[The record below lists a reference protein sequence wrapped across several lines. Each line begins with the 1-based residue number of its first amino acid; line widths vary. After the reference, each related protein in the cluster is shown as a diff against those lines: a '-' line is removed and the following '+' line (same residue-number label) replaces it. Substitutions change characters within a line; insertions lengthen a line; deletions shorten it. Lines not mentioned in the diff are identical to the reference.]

1 MDFRY
6 KKIFAIFLLLLIN
19 TLSFAQLTIEFPVER
34 AVFQRNNSN
43 MGNVQIFGNVK
54 QDCDRVEA
62 RLISRSSGQG
72 VTTSWVT
79 IDSEVA
85 GMAYSGKIQNMGG
98 WYRLE
103 VRGIKNENVLFTNT
117 IERVGIGEV
126 FVIAGQ
132 SNAQGDG
139 VNPNASG
146 ASDDRVNAYAPNYF
160 NEVLD
165 RYVNFPDFFDNI
177 SFTKVNSNT
186 NIGPGGVTPW
196 CYGELGDMLASRL
209 NVPILFFNAAHT
221 GTSSRNWHAATNGEL
236 TFNEMKLKYGDD
248 LDWIHPAGT
257 PYLQLKT
264 TLQSVNT
271 LLGVRSVLWHQGEFD
286 TDLGFSQSQYFD
298 NIKAVID
305 KSRTDINGL
314 IPWVV
319 ARVSRY
325 SNPSGLITSRAIIAG
340 QNRLISDI
348 SSVWAGPETDD
359 IQPNR
364 YDGGHFQNAPGSMG
378 LSQLAM
384 AWNASLTDNFF
395 SSSSPILSQDII
407 KLQHSCNGNSVRVTA
422 NSNQLREF
430 FWNNGHRGST
440 IESNAGFYFLSAK
453 DASGN
458 VYRTNSINVGD
469 AFPKVVPII
478 SAPDGLVGCTGKTV
492 ALNAE
497 ESKYNI
503 VWNTGLVANTINI
516 SNQGNYSAQFTTN
529 QNCFSSSSQN
539 FSISFVDAPSK
550 PNLMFING
558 DGNECEGNTIRV
570 AINNI
575 QASSILWSTGQTSN
589 EVTLSKVLDDDLTVT
604 LYSLPNC
611 PSPASDVVN
620 YKFYTTPSTPVLT
633 KAGPFYLH
641 AVSAIAEGVYNWN
654 LGGNLVE
661 AKGSEYHQ
669 LVQPGIYTAQAQN
682 TYTKNNGG
690 ELTCVSAF
698 SEEFAIE
705 QSNILTGLSIYPNPV
720 SNGLLQ
726 VTSDGEKENLDV
738 FVYDILGRE
747 VFKTHYDTISYP
759 RDLDLRSHNLSG
771 KYFVLLKYG
780 SQSKTFPI
788 VFVK

>member
-6 KKIFAIFLLLLIN
+6 KKIFVIFLLLLIN

-85 GMAYSGKIQNMGG
+85 GMAYSGKIQNTGG

-117 IERVGIGEV
+117 VERVGIGEV

-160 NEVLD
+160 SPHTDQWDWL
-165 RYVNFPDFFDNI
+165 PDYLEDI
-177 SFTKVNSNT
+177 SFTKINT
-186 NIGPGGVTPW
+186 NTNVGPGGVSPW

-209 NVPILFFNAAHT
+209 NVPIMFFNTATT
-221 GTSSRNWHAATNGEL
+221 GTSSRNWRETI
-236 TFNEMKLKYGDD
+236 YGNQTYHEIYPTES
-248 LDWIHPAGT
+248 LNPAGS
-257 PYLQLKT
+257 PYLPFKM
-264 TLQSVNT
+264 TLQSINT
-271 LLGVRSVLWHQGEFD
+271 LFGLRSILWHQGEYD
-286 TDLGFSQSQYFD
+286 TYRNVTQAEYFY
-298 NIKAVID
+298 NVKSVID
-305 KSRTDINGL
+305 KSRQDINVAV
-314 IPWVV
+314 PWVV
-319 ARVSRY
+319 ARVSRDG
-325 SNPSGLITSRAIIAG
+325 SRTSRAVIEG
-340 QNRLISDI
+340 QNSLISNVPF
-348 SSVWAGPETDD
+348 VWAGPETDD

-395 SSSSPILSQDII
+395 SSSSPVLSQDIL
-407 KLQHSCNGNSVRVTA
+407 KLQHSCNGNSVRITV

-430 FWNNGHRGST
+430 SWNNGHKGNTLESTDGSYYLT
-440 IESNAGFYFLSAK
+440 GK

-458 VYRTNSINVGD
+458 IYRSNRINVGD
-469 AFPKVVPII
+469 VFPKVVPIV
-478 SAPDGLVGCTGKTV
+478 SAPSGLVGCIGKPLTLI
-492 ALNAE
+492 AS
-497 ESKYNI
+497 ESKYSI
-503 VWNTGLVANTINI
+503 QWNTGLVANTISVN
-516 SNQGNYSAQFTTN
+516 NQGDFSAQYKTS
-529 QNCFSSSSQN
+529 QNCFSQSSQN
-539 FSISFVDAPSK
+539 YNVSFVPAPSK

-575 QASSILWSTGQTSN
+575 QGSSILWSTGQTSN

-620 YKFYTTPSTPVLT
+620 YKFYATPSTPVLT

-654 LGGNLVE
+654 LGGNMIE